1 MQLSSLASSALE
13 LQLLPLVLR
22 NLITTTPNSTY
33 MYIMIRHSHSATIFE
48 VYLLVSITDI
58 NSNHDS
64 MTKVWQHCVVLP
76 FRKNVNDVSIFMRWF
91 SQGKNWDW
99 RTAFLWNAFRHRD
112 HGEREKKNG
121 IWSISIRS
129 VFKFNLKCR

>member
-64 MTKVWQHCVVLP
+64 MTKVWQRNTVLY
-76 FRKNVNDVSIFMRWF
+76 FHLGKMWMTFQF
-91 SQGKNWDW
+91 SWDD
-99 RTAFLWNAFRHRD
+99 FLREKTEIEGQHFCEMPSGR
-112 HGEREKKNG
+112 GIMERERKKMEFDRYLFGRYSN
-121 IWSISIRS
+121 SI
-129 VFKFNLKCR
+129 

>member
-1 MQLSSLASSALE
+1 MQLSSFASSALE

-76 FRKNVNDVSIFMRWF
+76 FKKKCEWRFNFHEMIFSGKKLRLKDSIFVKCLQAEGIMEKER
-91 SQGKNWDW
+91 KK
-99 RTAFLWNAFRHRD
+99 WNLID
-112 HGEREKKNG
+112 IYSVG
-121 IWSISIRS
+121 IQIQ
-129 VFKFNLKCR
+129 FKM